1 MRNNPNCLAV
11 RIFLAI
17 FAAAKQKNHENM
29 GKFINPFTDVGFKR
43 IFGQEFSKP
52 VLIAFLNG
60 LLKDERC
67 IVDVK
72 FLDKEQVR
80 ITDGDRSLIYDIYC
94 KTETGEH
101 IIVEMQNKYQPYFKQ
116 RSIYYLSRSVV
127 EQGERGSEWN
137 YDIKAVYLVAFLNFK
152 ISDIS
157 SEFRTDV
164 ALMDMKRLTMFS
176 DKVRLTYLQLPFF
189 TKEADECENIF
200 ERIIFV
206 LKNMDILQRMP
217 WVAQDAVFKRLS
229 EIAEVASLDK
239 EERRQYDESLR
250 HYRDTLVVMEGQ
262 YLEGEAKGRAE
273 GEKKKAL
280 DIARNLKAMGLSID
294 DIARASGLT
303 TDEVAAL

>member
-1 MRNNPNCLAV
+1 
-11 RIFLAI
+11 
-17 FAAAKQKNHENM
+17 M

-217 WVAQDAVFKRLS
+217 WVAQDTVFKRLS
-229 EIAEVASLDK
+229 DIAEVASLDK

>member
-1 MRNNPNCLAV
+1 MQRKRKNC
-11 RIFLAI
+11 
-17 FAAAKQKNHENM
+17 ENM

-72 FLDKEQVR
+72 FLDKEQIR
-80 ITDGDRSLIYDIYC
+80 INDGDRSLIYDIYC
-94 KTETGEH
+94 ETETGEH
-101 IIVEMQNKYQPYFKQ
+101 IIVEMQNKYQPYFKK
-116 RSIYYLSRSVV
+116 RSIYYLSRSIV
-127 EQGERGSEWN
+127 EQGERGSEWS
-137 YDIKAVYLVAFLNFK
+137 YDIKAVYLVAFLDFK
-152 ISDIS
+152 LNDIS

-164 ALMDMKRLTMFS
+164 ALMDMKRHTLFS
-176 DKVRLTYLQLPFF
+176 DKVRLTYLQLPYF

-229 EIAEVASLDK
+229 DIAEVASLDK

-262 YLEGEAKGRAE
+262 YMEGERKGRAE
-273 GEKKKAL
+273 GERKGRM

-294 DIARASGLT
+294 DIVKASGLT
-303 TDEVAAL
+303 ADEVAAL

>member
-1 MRNNPNCLAV
+1 MYFAHLFVSLQRKRKNC
-11 RIFLAI
+11 
-17 FAAAKQKNHENM
+17 ENM

-72 FLDKEQVR
+72 FLDKEQIR
-80 ITDGDRSLIYDIYC
+80 INDGDRSLIYDIYC
-94 KTETGEH
+94 ETETGEH
-101 IIVEMQNKYQPYFKQ
+101 IIVEMQNKYQPYFKK
-116 RSIYYLSRSVV
+116 RSIYYLSRSIV
-127 EQGERGSEWN
+127 EQGERGSEWS
-137 YDIKAVYLVAFLNFK
+137 YDIKAVYLVAFLDFK
-152 ISDIS
+152 LNDIS

-164 ALMDMKRLTMFS
+164 ALMDMKRHTLFS
-176 DKVRLTYLQLPFF
+176 DKVRLTYLQLPYF

-229 EIAEVASLDK
+229 DIAEVASLDK

-262 YLEGEAKGRAE
+262 YMEGERKGRAE
-273 GEKKKAL
+273 GERKGRM

-294 DIARASGLT
+294 DIVKASGLT
-303 TDEVAAL
+303 ADEVAAL

>member
-1 MRNNPNCLAV
+1 MS
-11 RIFLAI
+11 
-17 FAAAKQKNHENM
+17 
-29 GKFINPFTDVGFKR
+29 KFINPFTDVGFKR